1 MCGQHWRKGEVH
13 RLDMLTVPSAD
24 VYAFVL
30 CGVLAKSV
38 HEEVDMALYKWFLLP
53 ERFVA
58 EGIG

>member
-1 MCGQHWRKGEVH
+1 VH

-24 VYAFVL
+24 VYAFAL
-30 CGVLAKSV
+30 CGMLAKSV

-58 EGIG
+58 EGMG